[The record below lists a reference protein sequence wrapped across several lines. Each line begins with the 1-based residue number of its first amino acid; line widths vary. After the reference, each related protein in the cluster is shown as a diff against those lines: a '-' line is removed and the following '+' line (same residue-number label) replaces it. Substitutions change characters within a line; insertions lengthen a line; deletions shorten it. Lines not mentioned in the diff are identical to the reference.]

1 MVEAVAPKPGLE
13 RHFHSHEGSDHRP
26 GGIKARQTPLQRISA
41 SRFSVGSGV
50 NRILVLRIDFAN
62 SDTVDEN
69 GREVDTFT
77 VGSAPNA
84 YDFVKGQ
91 VEKYFNEQSRGKHRV
106 ELTFPAMSLIGSNKL
121 TGTHTFY
128 GLNKDTQIEAATHAV
143 LSYYEPHVNYALY
156 DSVII
161 MHAGTGQ
168 EVLTSNTAQGP
179 LIHSFRSTFSAPYV
193 SPDGVN
199 VYSYVWLPEHYANDV
214 RQTVGVIVHE
224 YGHELGLPDLYDTST
239 SSPHAGVGNWCVMA
253 GGSYGGP
260 NSDGTV
266 PAGFSAWARI
276 FLGWE
281 EPELV
286 TEGTIDAKPPG
297 LQGKIYKIWADGPTK
312 PHEYFLLENRFNGDL
327 GNGITNWD
335 QYLPLGNPTGQT
347 GIVIYHVDESIG
359 TVLHDTSFNKWDFN
373 NIQSDASHKYLDVEE
388 ATTTQHL
395 DANEG
400 QSGID
405 DTWKN
410 DSAVAFNNVSEL
422 SKPYS
427 GGNNGLSLTFQTAAQ
442 SSMSVQVSQGIH
454 LLAVDSSTSG
464 VLDFT
469 FSREI
474 MNSPGNSVM
483 TPTPGLGNL
492 TASKLSANVLRV
504 TYSGTINRQQ
514 QYSVTFS
521 NFTDVSGNAYSATI
535 PNAFG
540 TTINRYNSRGRE
552 IWTEDKSPYV
562 IDQADFL
569 VNSTTQLILQSGT
582 VMQLGSKRYIDSS
595 TSFPSRK
602 LDLIVYGQV
611 QALGTPSKP
620 VIIQSTATVAATTS
634 SWGQIF
640 VASNQDKP
648 SIFRHTRIESGD
660 TCVYFRDNTQ
670 HLILHSTFY
679 NCDIAL
685 RTGTTFPS
693 GGSIPDGGANPKM
706 YHSVIDSVRSGV
718 VMDSGSAKQTLF
730 MNTFHRNRE
739 IAVHYQAA
747 SKSPLE
753 NIKYNQISD
762 VKDHNVFALANT
774 GTDLGLSRDDLKEF
788 HTTARSDNNLIVQFV
803 PDQNGSFETSTLTHK
818 VSTDWQISTM
828 QLLASSSSTVLS
840 RVFFGQSFRV
850 QAVASS
856 ATNNNSEKKRV
867 LGVEVGVNS
876 KEQPVLITLEETTA
890 DSKTFLSQAVST
902 WSSGFSTSGRLSV
915 NTTDT
920 IYIRS
925 LDSGFKLVTV
935 PVGIT
940 STTNQTPSL
949 SLSSLTTSGNS
960 VLLAL
965 SLVDANS
972 DSLSVAFEYSLNG
985 GTSFTTTTN
994 LSRSLS
1000 SLTPTT
1006 SLTFTW
1012 LSSQDFQSDQTN
1024 VRIRL
1029 TPNDGTANGDSVLS
1043 SVFTLLNRT
1052 NTAPVLSN
1060 LLLDSTSS
1068 SVRLTFGLAD
1078 AQNDSSTVLFEYS
1091 TNAGQSW
1098 TASNNVT
1105 PGLTALTPGASKSF
1119 LWNSSQDIST
1129 NETQVR
1135 LRLTP
1140 NDGRSAGDSVQSTV
1154 FALLNRANTAPS
1166 ISSLNVASG
1175 SGVIPFSFT
1184 LTDAQTDAINLSFE
1198 YSVDNGGSFTA
1209 SALVTPS
1216 LSNLT
1221 PNTTVTLFWSSSS
1234 LIQSNQTSVRIR
1246 LTPRDYALTGDSVL
1260 SSQFAVSNQANR
1272 VPILSNVAFEG
1283 TSGVVQFHAR
1293 PTDPDGDRVSLS
1305 LEYRS
1310 GSAQNYTTS
1319 SNVTPALTSI
1329 ASGVFQTFAWNSYA
1343 DLPLETGVEVQLR
1356 ACDASL
1362 CSTAAVAGLTMVY
1375 NQVRI
1380 ASAQVNYSSNVAL
1393 VSYNLS
1399 VPQGAQVTAVNAIY
1413 SIPGTSVRTAAR
1425 FLPTTTSTGAN
1436 GPLTWIPFRE
1446 FHLTQYNSTV
1456 QLELIPSLASSGA
1469 STGAITTFSF
1479 EAQAVTTSLTYNF
1492 KEGWNFFSFYPSEN
1506 TSYSDFFSQFA
1517 SNLTSCAFT
1526 YELSSFRHYC
1536 PTTSLASTASLTSV
1550 TLTGTMTN
1558 GMGFWLKSS
1567 QDFSV
1572 SLTSEL
1578 RLNRRIQLGHG
1589 WNLKS
1594 IYYTEAT
1601 TPTHLDTRLKFF
1613 VDFSGGE
1620 QGIYRGSYATQGVTN
1635 TRIQTAIPN
1644 YSFQDALWIYSE
1656 NATVVSPYSLK

>member
-41 SRFSVGSGV
+41 SRFSVGGGV
-50 NRILVLRIDFAN
+50 NRILVLRINFTDSA
-62 SDTVDEN
+62 TVDEN
-69 GREVDTFT
+69 GREVDVFT
-77 VGSAPNA
+77 VGAGANA

-91 VEKYFNEQSRGKHRV
+91 VEKYYNEQSSGKHRV
-106 ELTFPAMSLIGSNKL
+106 ELTFPDMSLIGSNKL

-128 GLNKDTQIEAATHAV
+128 GTNKEDTQIETATHAV

-161 MHAGTGQ
+161 MHPGTGQ
-168 EVLTSNTAQGP
+168 EVLTNNTAQGP
-179 LIHSFRSTFSAPYV
+179 LIHSFRSIFSAPYV

-199 VYSYVWLPEHYANDV
+199 VYSYVWLPEHYSNDV
-214 RQTVGVIVHE
+214 KQTVGVIVHE
-224 YGHELGLPDLYDTST
+224 YGHELGLPDLYDTT
-239 SSPHAGVGNWCVMA
+239 TTNPHAGVGNWCVMA

-260 NSDGTV
+260 NDDGTV
-266 PAGFSAWARI
+266 PGGFSAWSRV

-297 LQGKIYKIWADGPTK
+297 LQGKIYKIWADGPTR
-312 PHEYFLLENRFNGDL
+312 PHEYFLLENRYNGDL
-327 GNGITNWD
+327 GGGITNWD
-335 QYLPLGNPTGQT
+335 QYLPLGGQSGQT

-373 NIQSDASHKYLDVEE
+373 NIQSNASHKYLDVEE

-400 QSGID
+400 RSGVD

-410 DSAVAFNNVSEL
+410 DSAVAFNNTSGF
-422 SKPYS
+422 SRPYS
-427 GGNNGLSLTFQTAAQ
+427 GGTNGLSLTFQTAAQ
-442 SSMSVQVSQGIH
+442 TSMAVQVSQGIH
-454 LLAVDSSTSG
+454 LQGVDSSTNG

-474 MNSPGNSVM
+474 MNNPGNSVM
-483 TPTPGLGNL
+483 TPTPSLGTL
-492 TASKLSANVLRV
+492 GASKLSTNVLRV
-504 TYSGTINRQQ
+504 TYTGTINRQQ
-514 QYSVTFS
+514 QYSVAFS
-521 NFTDVSGNAYSATI
+521 NFTDVSGNAYSAAVT
-535 PNAFG
+535 NAFG
-540 TTINRYNSRGRE
+540 TTVTRYNSRGRE
-552 IWTEDKSPYV
+552 VWTEDKSPYL
-562 IDQADFL
+562 ITEADFL
-569 VNSTTQLILQSGT
+569 VNSTTQLVLQSGT
-582 VMQLGSKRYIDSS
+582 VVQLGTKSYL
-595 TSFPSRK
+595 SFPSSK

-611 QALGTPSKP
+611 QALGTPTKP
-620 VIIQSTATVAATTS
+620 VVIQSTGGSSAATS

-640 VASNQDKP
+640 LASNQDKP
-648 SIFRHTRIESGD
+648 SIFRHTRIESGE
-660 TCVYFRDNTQ
+660 TCVYVRDNTQ

-679 NCDIAL
+679 NCDIGL
-685 RTGTTFPS
+685 RSGTTFPS
-693 GGSIPDGGANPKM
+693 GGTIPDGGANPKI
-706 YHSVIDSVRSGV
+706 YHTVIDATRRSII
-718 VMDSGSAKQTLF
+718 MDSGSAKHTSL
-730 MNTFHRNRE
+730 MNTFHNFKE
-739 IAVHYQAA
+739 LAINYQSA
-747 SKSPLE
+747 SANGLLGLNYSNFTGTLDTNSIFE
-753 NIKYNQISD
+753 
-762 VKDHNVFALANT
+762 FANT
-774 GTDLGLSRDDLKEF
+774 GSLTGVQLSQLNEF
-788 HTTARSDNNLIVQFV
+788 FSNRHAGNQAIIQLDGSNVGF
-803 PDQNGSFETSTLTHK
+803 QNSSLSSI

-840 RVFFGQSFRV
+840 RVFSGQSFRV

-856 ATNNNSEKKRV
+856 ASNNNPEKKRV

-925 LDSGFKLVTV
+925 LDSGFKLVTI

-1006 SLTFTW
+1006 SLTFSW

-1078 AQNDSSTVLFEYS
+1078 AQNDSSAVLFEYS

-1119 LWNSSQDIST
+1119 VWNSSQDIST

-1246 LTPRDYALTGDSVL
+1246 LTPHDYALTGDSVL

-1272 VPILSNVAFEG
+1272 VPVLSNVAFEG

-1380 ASAQVNYSSNVAL
+1380 ASAQVSYSSNVAL

-1456 QLELIPSLASSGA
+1456 QLELIPSLASGGA

>member
-26 GGIKARQTPLQRISA
+26 GGIKPRQTPLQRISA
-41 SRFSVGSGV
+41 SRFSVGTKV
-50 NRILVLRIDFAN
+50 NRILVLRIDFAD
-62 SDTVDEN
+62 SATVDGN

-168 EVLTSNTAQGP
+168 EVLTNNTAQGP
-179 LIHSFRSTFSAPYV
+179 LIHSFRSTFSAPYL

-286 TEGTIDAKPPG
+286 TEGTIDVKPPG

-335 QYLPLGNPTGQT
+335 QYLPLGSPTGQT

-359 TVLHDTSFNKWDFN
+359 TVLHDTNFNKWRFN
-373 NIQSDASHKYLDVEE
+373 NIQSDKDHKYLDVEE

-400 QSGID
+400 PSGID
-405 DTWKN
+405 DTWKTG
-410 DSAVAFNNVSEL
+410 SAIAFNNSSGL
-422 SKPYS
+422 SRPYS
-427 GGNNGLSLTFQTAAQ
+427 GGANGLSLTFQTVAQ
-442 SSMSVQVSQGIH
+442 TSMAVQVSQGVH
-454 LLAVDSSTSG
+454 LQGVDSSTSG

-474 MNSPGNSVM
+474 MNNPGNSVM
-483 TPTPGLGNL
+483 TPTPSLGTL
-492 TASKLSANVLRV
+492 AASKLSTNVLRV
-504 TYSGTINRQQ
+504 TYTGTINRQQ
-514 QYSVTFS
+514 QYSIAFS
-521 NFTDVSGNAYSATI
+521 DFTDVSGNAYTATVT
-535 PNAFG
+535 NAFG
-540 TTINRYNSRGRE
+540 TTVTRYNSRGRE
-552 IWTEDKSPYV
+552 VWTEDKSPYV
-562 IDQADFL
+562 ITEADFL
-569 VNSTTQLILQSGT
+569 VNSSTQLVLQSGT
-582 VMQLGSKRYIDSS
+582 VVQLGTKSYLD
-595 TSFPSRK
+595 FPSTK
-602 LDLIVYGQV
+602 IDLIVYGQL
-611 QALGTPSKP
+611 QSLGTPTKP
-620 VIIQSTATVAATTS
+620 VTIQSTSGSNASTS
-634 SWGQIF
+634 SWGGILL
-640 VASNQDKP
+640 ASNQDKP
-648 SIFRHTRIESGD
+648 SIFRFTHIRSG
-660 TCVYFRDNTQ
+660 TNCLEFWDNTQ
-670 HLILHSTFY
+670 HLVLSSTISRCTIGFRI
-679 NCDIAL
+679 NE
-685 RTGTTFPS
+685 TFPF
-693 GGSIPDGGANPKM
+693 GGSIPNGGARPLMFKNYIFDTAQPFLSAGINP
-706 YHSVIDSVRSGV
+706 G
-718 VMDSGSAKQTLF
+718 ALF
-730 MNTFHRNRE
+730 MSNTINDFTQYGLQFFSEGSNLVNNFDFNQFLGPINTDNSKFEFVNFRSNVNLTVDLFKNFYTTMHSSNR
-739 IAVHYQAA
+739 A
-747 SKSPLE
+747 
-753 NIKYNQISD
+753 
-762 VKDHNVFALANT
+762 
-774 GTDLGLSRDDLKEF
+774 
-788 HTTARSDNNLIVQFV
+788 IVQARPSGADVTFQ
-803 PDQNGSFETSTLTHK
+803 DSTLALPI
-818 VSTDWQISTM
+818 STDWQISTM
-828 QLLASSSSTVLS
+828 QLLASSSSSVLS
-840 RVFFGQSFRV
+840 RVFSGQSFRV

-856 ATNNNSEKKRV
+856 ATNNNNDKKRV

-965 SLVDANS
+965 SLADANS

-1166 ISSLNVASG
+1166 ISSLNVTSG

-1246 LTPRDYALTGDSVL
+1246 VTPRDYALTGDSVL

-1272 VPILSNVAFEG
+1272 APVLSNVAFEG

-1293 PTDPDGDRVSLS
+1293 PTDPDGDSVSLS
-1305 LEYRS
+1305 LEYRC
-1310 GSAQNYTTS
+1310 GSSQNFATS

-1446 FHLTQYNSTV
+1446 FYLTQYNSTV

-1479 EAQAVTTSLTYNF
+1479 EAQAVTTSLTYDF
-1492 KEGWNFFSFYPSEN
+1492 KQGWNFFSFYPAEN

-1594 IYYTEAT
+1594 IYYTGAT

-1635 TRIQTAIPN
+1635 MRIQTAIPN